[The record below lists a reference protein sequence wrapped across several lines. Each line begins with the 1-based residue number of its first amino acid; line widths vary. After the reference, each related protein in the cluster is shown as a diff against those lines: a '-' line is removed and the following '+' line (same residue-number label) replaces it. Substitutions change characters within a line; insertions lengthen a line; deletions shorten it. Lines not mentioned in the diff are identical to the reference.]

1 MEVVVMPEYL
11 SPGVYVEEIDRG
23 PKPIEGV
30 GTAMPVFVGFSER
43 AQLAEQVDGE
53 IITSDI
59 LGKPQLVTNW
69 TQYVERFGNFV
80 EGAYMPHSVYG
91 YFMNGGTRCYVL
103 SVKTIPK
110 AQAALLGSDGKPQ
123 LVVRAKQAGFDGLR
137 LRVKIET
144 PELPAPAA
152 AAPEPPKRGA
162 KADEK
167 AEEKGDQAAA
177 SGGSAPAQSNGAG
190 HSFTVTIERQGVTG
204 AWQTKEVLRDVT
216 LTEVETAKGKEIRVA
231 YKNNKA
237 SQFVELLTPETSAPL
252 AKLWPKA
259 QEQTL
264 NIEQKLIEP
273 ATYSDF
279 QGNVL
284 ERTGVEGLESL
295 DDATMVAVP
304 DLMTPMPGQK
314 LDLEMVK
321 AVQTLIIAH
330 CERMGD
336 RVAILDAPPNMNPQQ
351 IRKWRLDTAGYD
363 SSYATLYYPWIQ
375 VMDPVKNS
383 SMLMPPSGHMAGIW
397 ARNDNTRGVHKAPA
411 NEVVA
416 GATGLAYNVTKGEQD
431 TLNPFGVNCIRAFPG
446 MGIRVWGAR
455 TLSSNPSWRYLN
467 VRRLFNYVE
476 KSIERGT
483 QWIVFEPNEPMLWAR
498 IRRDVSAFLSTVWS
512 SGALFGG
519 SPAEAFYVKCD
530 EELNPPAIRDLGQ
543 LIIEIG
549 MAPVKPAEFV
559 IFRISQWSPGSEV

>member
-1 MEVVVMPEYL
+1 MPEYL

-30 GTAMPVFVGFSER
+30 GTAMPVFVGFTEK
-43 AQLAEQVDGE
+43 AQMTEQFDGE
-53 IITSDI
+53 VLTTDV

-80 EGAYMPHSVYG
+80 EGAFMPHSVYG
-91 YFMNGGTRCYVL
+91 YFLNGGTRCYVL

-123 LVVRAKQAGFDGLR
+123 LIARAKQAGFDGLR

-144 PELPAPAA
+144 SEPPAA

-162 KADEK
+162 KAEEK
-167 AEEKGDQAAA
+167 AEEKADQAAA
-177 SGGSAPAQSNGAG
+177 ASGAAPTEGAG
-190 HSFTVTIERQGVTG
+190 QSFTVTVERQGITG

-216 LTEVETAKGKEIRVA
+216 LTEVDAGKGKEVRVT
-231 YKNNKA
+231 YQNNKA
-237 SQFVELLTPETSAPL
+237 SQFVDLLTPETSAPL
-252 AKLWPKA
+252 SRLWPKA

-279 QGNVL
+279 QGDVL

-295 DDATMVAVP
+295 DDVTMVAVP

-314 LDLEMVK
+314 LNLDMVK

-336 RVAILDAPPNMNPQQ
+336 RVAILDTPPNMNPQQ
-351 IRKWRLDTAGYD
+351 IRKWRMDTAGYD
-363 SSYATLYYPWIQ
+363 SSYAALYYPWIQ
-375 VMDPVKNS
+375 IMDPVRNTPT
-383 SMLMPPSGHMAGIW
+383 LIPPSGHMAGIW

-416 GATGLAYNVTKGEQD
+416 GATGLANNVTKGEQD
-431 TLNPFGVNCIRAFPG
+431 TLNPVGINCIRAFPG

-455 TLSSNPSWRYLN
+455 TLASNPSWRYLN

-512 SGALFGG
+512 TGALFGG

-559 IFRISQWSPGSEV
+559 IFRISQWSPGAEV

>member
-1 MEVVVMPEYL
+1 MPEYL